1 MDYKLELVLLPVTD
15 VDRAKDFYMQ
25 QAGFNLDVDHHASDA
40 FRVVQL
46 TPPGSACSITFGIG
60 ITEAAPGS
68 VKGLHLVVNDI
79 VAAREELVGRGLE
92 AGEIFHF
99 DSGAQK
105 PGVDPEH
112 RNYGSYV
119 PFSDPD
125 GNTWL
130 LQEVGHV
137 KASS

>member
-1 MDYKLELVLLPVTD
+1 MN
-15 VDRAKDFYMQ
+15 R
-25 QAGFNLDVDHHASDA
+25 AGFNLDVDHQASDT

-46 TPPGSACSITFGIG
+46 TPPGSACSICFGIG
-60 ITEAAPGS
+60 ITTSSPGCIQ
-68 VKGLHLVVNDI
+68 GLHLVVNDI

-92 AGEIFHF
+92 IGEIFHF
-99 DSGAQK
+99 ESGGRL

-112 RNYGSYV
+112 RNYASYA

-125 GNTWL
+125 GNSWMV
-130 LQEVGHV
+130 QEVGHI